1 MNEPGKSVKS
11 IPSPGE
17 GKRGE
22 HGYLG
27 YLVRQASHAIR
38 TATERALEDLE
49 VTLPQFLVMT
59 MVQAYPGCSGAD
71 VARLTM
77 LTPQTISVI
86 IANLEREGRLTREDS
101 PEHGRIRQMRLTAE
115 GSGLLARCR
124 MRTHQVEEKLA
135 ASMPPGAEPA
145 IRRWLADVTTVD
157 LSVERS

>member
-1 MNEPGKSVKS
+1 MNEHDKSTRP
-11 IPSPGE
+11 IPNPGE

-27 YLVRQASHAIR
+27 YLVRQASHAVR
-38 TATERALEDLE
+38 AATERALEDLG

-59 MVQAYPGCSGAD
+59 MVQSYPGCSGAD

-77 LTPQTISVI
+77 LTPQTISLI

-101 PEHGRIRQMRLTAE
+101 PDHGRIRQMRLTPA
-115 GSGLLARCR
+115 GTDLLARCR
-124 MRTHQVEEKLA
+124 KRTGQIETKLA

-145 IRRWLADVTTVD
+145 IRRWLVEVTSVD
-157 LSVERS
+157 LSVERD